1 MLKVEVNCLDS
12 YLIVKM
18 FDKPR
23 MFEAPDDFW
32 KRRGYRKVPALN
44 TEYRW
49 KDVGEETETA
59 KPMTF
64 WLKAL

>member
-1 MLKVEVNCLDS
+1 
-12 YLIVKM
+12 M